1 MSNDTQHYTNFEI
14 FHSLVPKMKAA
25 LPIVRNWDELD
36 KEENYEENYDGYRYV
51 IDAIAT
57 AYRSGYG
64 RGQKGR
70 SFLIGEKKMEVKGK
84 KGDKVCWFG
93 DDRDIYYPDKKG
105 TIGTIDSVDSY
116 DSLWVYWPV
125 GSCKV
130 HEQSKQHAESTWCCN
145 KSQCLLIDTNVKGNI
160 KKGDKIVYLGTRG
173 GFPCADVW
181 PDRVATGVVD
191 IVEKESGCFVYWD
204 NPDVVAGHYH
214 GHTHV
219 WYEDIAKV
227 IPWD

>member
-1 MSNDTQHYTNFEI
+1 MSNDTQHYSNYEI
-14 FHSLVPKMKAA
+14 FHSLVPKMKAVS
-25 LPIVRNWDELD
+25 PTIENWDELD
-36 KEENYEENYDGYRYV
+36 KKEKYNSYRYI

-70 SFLIGEKKMEVKGK
+70 SFLIGEKKAEVKAE
-84 KGDKVCWFG
+84 KGAKVCWFSN
-93 DDRDIYYPDKKG
+93 DHDTYFPNTIG
-105 TIGTIDSVDSY
+105 TIGTIDCVDN
-116 DSLWVYWPV
+116 DGDLWVNWPF
-125 GSCKV
+125 GSCAVNEGGNKD
-130 HEQSKQHAESTWCCN
+130 TCWCCTKN
-145 KSQCLLIDTNVKGNI
+145 QCLLIDTNVRGNI

-173 GFPCADVW
+173 GFSRADVW

>member
-25 LPIVRNWDELD
+25 IPYIENWDELD
-36 KEENYEENYDGYRYV
+36 KEENYNNYRYV

-70 SFLIGEKKMEVKGK
+70 SFLIGEKKAEINGR
-84 KGDKVCWFG
+84 KGDKVCWFS
-93 DDRDIYYPDKKG
+93 DDHDTYYPSVVG
-105 TIGTIDSVDSY
+105 TIGTINWVDE
-116 DSLWVYWPV
+116 DGDLWVDWPF
-125 GSCKV
+125 GSCEVNKNGGCTWGC
-130 HEQSKQHAESTWCCN
+130 TWCCAKN
-145 KSQCLLIDTNVKGNI
+145 QCLLIDTNVKGNI
-160 KKGDKIVYLGTRG
+160 KKGDKIVYLGTVG
-173 GFPCADVW
+173 GFEVNGVW
-181 PDRVATGVVD
+181 PSKVATGVVD
-191 IVEKESGCFVYWD
+191 FVEDEGAGVCVDWD
-204 NPDVVAGHYH
+204 DPSVVGDWFN
-214 GHTHV
+214 GRTHV

>member
-1 MSNDTQHYTNFEI
+1 MSNDTQHYSNYEI
-14 FHSLVPKMKAA
+14 FHSLVPKMKAVS
-25 LPIVRNWDELD
+25 PDIENWDELD
-36 KEENYEENYDGYRYV
+36 KKENYNGYRYV

-70 SFLIGEKKMEVKGK
+70 SFLIGEKKEKVKVRR
-84 KGDKVCWFG
+84 GDKVCWFS
-93 DDRDIYYPDKKG
+93 DDRDIYYPNKNG
-105 TIGTIDSVDSY
+105 TIGTIDSVGRY

-130 HEQSKQHAESTWCCN
+130 HEQSKQYAETTWCCN
-145 KSQCLLIDTNVKGNI
+145 KNQCLLIDTNVKGNV

-173 GFPCADVW
+173 GFPCNDVW

-191 IVEKESGCFVYWD
+191 IAEKESGCFVYWD
-204 NPDVVAGHYH
+204 NPVVVADHYH

>member
-14 FHSLVPKMKAA
+14 FHSLLPKLKAGIPDA
-25 LPIVRNWDELD
+25 NWDIVSD
-36 KEENYEENYDGYRYV
+36 RF

-70 SFLIGEKKMEVKGK
+70 SFLIGEKKKEIKAEKGA
-84 KGDKVCWFG
+84 KVCWFSN
-93 DDRDIYYPDKKG
+93 DHDTYFPNAIG
-105 TIGTIDSVDSY
+105 TIGIINYVDE
-116 DSLWVYWPV
+116 DGDLWVDWPFESCEANRI
-125 GSCKV
+125 GS
-130 HEQSKQHAESTWCCN
+130 HTWCCA
-145 KSQCLLIDTNVKGNI
+145 KKQCLLIDTNVKGNI
-160 KKGDKIVYLGTRG
+160 KKGDKIVYLGTKQ
-173 GFPCADVW
+173 GFLHNSVW

-191 IVEKESGCFVYWD
+191 IAEDYGCLVFWD
-204 NPDVVAGHYH
+204 NPNIVNDDFNGR
-214 GHTHV
+214 THV

>member
-25 LPIVRNWDELD
+25 FPNINNWDELD
-36 KEENYEENYDGYRYV
+36 KKENYDDYRYV
-51 IDAIAT
+51 IDAIAI

-70 SFLIGEKKMEVKGK
+70 SFLIGEKKAEVKGR
-84 KGDKVCWFG
+84 KGDKVCWFS

-105 TIGTIDSVDSY
+105 TIGTINSMGDCDT
-116 DSLWVYWPV
+116 LWVNWPFE
-125 GSCKV
+125 SCEANKNGDC
-130 HEQSKQHAESTWCCN
+130 TWCCA
-145 KSQCLLIDTNVKGNI
+145 KYQCLLIDTNVKGNI
-160 KKGDKIVYLGTRG
+160 KKGDKIVYLGTMD
-173 GFPCADVW
+173 GFKDNGVW
-181 PDRVATGVVD
+181 PNKVTTGVVNF
-191 IVEKESGCFVYWD
+191 VEGRGVCVDWD
-204 NPDVVAGHYH
+204 DPNVVGERFH

>member
-1 MSNDTQHYTNFEI
+1 MSNDTQHYTNYEI
-14 FHSLVPKMKAA
+14 FHSLLPKMKAA
-25 LPIVRNWDELD
+25 FPHIGNWNEVG
-36 KEENYEENYDGYRYV
+36 KEENYKEYGYIV
-51 IDAIAT
+51 DIVAT

-70 SFLIGEKKMEVKGK
+70 SFLIGEKKAEVKGK
-84 KGDKVCWFG
+84 KGDKVCWFS
-93 DDRDIYYPDKKG
+93 DDHDIFYPDKKG
-105 TIGTIDSVDSY
+105 TIGTINSMGDCNT
-116 DSLWVYWPV
+116 LWVYWPV

-130 HEQSKQHAESTWCCN
+130 HEQSKQHAETTWCCN

-160 KKGDKIVYLGTRG
+160 KKGDKIVYLGTKQ
-173 GFPCADVW
+173 GFLHNGVW

-191 IVEKESGCFVYWD
+191 ITDNHGCLVFWD
-204 NPDVVAGHYH
+204 NPNVVDDDFNGR
-214 GHTHV
+214 THV

>member
-14 FHSLVPKMKAA
+14 FHSLLPKLKAGI
-25 LPIVRNWDELD
+25 PDTNWDVVSD
-36 KEENYEENYDGYRYV
+36 RF

-70 SFLIGEKKMEVKGK
+70 SFLIGEKKKEIKAEKGA
-84 KGDKVCWFG
+84 KVCWFSN
-93 DDRDIYYPDKKG
+93 DRDTYFPNAIG
-105 TIGTIDSVDSY
+105 TIGTINYVDN
-116 DSLWVYWPV
+116 DGDLWVDWPFESCEANMN
-125 GSCKV
+125 GSC
-130 HEQSKQHAESTWCCN
+130 TWCCA
-145 KSQCLLIDTNVKGNI
+145 KKQCLLIDTNVEDNLT
-160 KKGDKIVYLGTRG
+160 KGDRIVYLGTKN
-173 GFPCADVW
+173 GFLHDEVW
-181 PDRVATGVVD
+181 PDRVATGVVYD
-191 IVEKESGCFVYWD
+191 INDCGCVVYWD
-204 NPDVVAGHYH
+204 NSDMVGERFN

>member
-25 LPIVRNWDELD
+25 FPNINNWDELD
-36 KEENYEENYDGYRYV
+36 KKENYDDYRYI
-51 IDAIAT
+51 IDAIAI

-64 RGQKGR
+64 RGQKDR

-84 KGDKVCWFG
+84 KGDKVCWFS
-93 DDRDIYYPDKKG
+93 DDRDIYYPNKNG
-105 TIGTIDSVDSY
+105 TIGIIDCVGSY
-116 DSLWVYWPV
+116 DTLWVYWPV

-130 HEQSKQHAESTWCCN
+130 HEQSKQYAETTWCCN

-173 GFPCADVW
+173 GFPCNDVW

-191 IVEKESGCFVYWD
+191 IAEKESGCFVYWD
-204 NPDVVAGHYH
+204 NPVVVADHYH

>member
-1 MSNDTQHYTNFEI
+1 MSNDTQHYTNLEI
-14 FHSLVPKMKAA
+14 FRSLIPKLDAVSPIDFVA
-25 LPIVRNWDELD
+25 LEKDYEAYSPI
-36 KEENYEENYDGYRYV
+36 

-70 SFLIGEKKMEVKGK
+70 SFLIGEKKEKVKVR
-84 KGDKVCWFG
+84 KGDKVCWFS

-105 TIGTIDSVDSY
+105 TIGTIDSVGSY

-130 HEQSKQHAESTWCCN
+130 HEQSKQHAETTWCCT
-145 KSQCLLIDTNVKGNI
+145 KGQCLLIDTNVKGNI
-160 KKGDKIVYLGTRG
+160 KKGDKIVYLGTEQ
-173 GFPCADVW
+173 GFLTDSVW

-191 IVEKESGCFVYWD
+191 ITDNHGCLVFWD
-204 NPDVVAGHYH
+204 NPNVVNDAYNGR
-214 GHTHV
+214 THV

>member
-1 MSNDTQHYTNFEI
+1 MSNDTQHYTNLEI

-25 LPIVRNWDELD
+25 FPHIGNWDELD
-36 KEENYEENYDGYRYV
+36 KEENYDDYRYI

-70 SFLIGEKKMEVKGK
+70 SFLIGEKKEIKAEKGA
-84 KGDKVCWFG
+84 KVCWFSN
-93 DDRDIYYPDKKG
+93 DHDTYYPNTIG
-105 TIGTIDSVDSY
+105 TIGTIKRVDC
-116 DSLWVYWPV
+116 DGDLWVDWPF
-125 GSCKV
+125 GSCEANKG
-130 HEQSKQHAESTWCCN
+130 TTTDTCWCCN
-145 KSQCLLIDTNVKGNI
+145 KNQCLLIDTNVKGNV
-160 KKGDKIVYLGTRG
+160 KKGDKIVYLGTEQ
-173 GFPCADVW
+173 GFLTDGVW

-191 IVEKESGCFVYWD
+191 YAEGNGCLVFWD
-204 NPDVVAGHYH
+204 NPNVVNDDFNGR
-214 GHTHV
+214 THV

>member
-14 FHSLVPKMKAA
+14 FHSLVPKMKAVS
-25 LPIVRNWDELD
+25 PTIENWDVLD
-36 KEENYEENYDGYRYV
+36 KEENYNGYRYV

-70 SFLIGEKKMEVKGK
+70 SFLIGKKKMEVKGR
-84 KGDKVCWFG
+84 KGDKVCWFS
-93 DDRDIYYPDKKG
+93 DDRDTYYPSMVG
-105 TIGTIDSVDSY
+105 TIGTINYVD
-116 DSLWVYWPV
+116 DDGDLWVDWPFESCEANKI
-125 GSCKV
+125 GSR
-130 HEQSKQHAESTWCCN
+130 TWCCN
-145 KSQCLLIDTNVKGNI
+145 KNQCLLIDTNVKGNI
-160 KKGDKIVYLGTRG
+160 KKGDKIVWLGTRG
-173 GFPCADVW
+173 GFSCADVW

-219 WYEDIAKV
+219 CYEDIAKV